1 MTPTATLPDKQL
13 VYSVAQLARAIDR
26 SPQFVRNAIK
36 ANRLGAK
43 REGTAFFIFP
53 DEALRWLKAMEDA

>member
-1 MTPTATLPDKQL
+1 MSQTTLPDKQL

-53 DEALRWLKAMEDA
+53 DEAVRWLKAMDDA